1 MGTDQSIIVT
11 DQSMIGTSTKEDDQK
26 GGQIRL
32 KF

>member
-1 MGTDQSIIVT
+1 MGTDQSIIGT